1 MLAPVLLDLTSLDP
15 FSLSCY
21 SLVPSSSHL
30 LLTPCKV
37 VPPYPCLFSSSVSQ
51 QGLLLDNPPTGTGM

>member
-1 MLAPVLLDLTSLDP
+1 MLAPALPLDLTSLDP

-30 LLTPCKV
+30 LLTPYKV
-37 VPPYPCLFSSSVSQ
+37 VPPYPCLFSSLSQ
-51 QGLLLDNPPTGTGM
+51 QGLVLDNPPTGAGM